1 MGTKTIN
8 TNLLAVV
15 DPPPVHDSEI
25 NWTFLYPEDPAQ
37 TQAAVE
43 EKEVTYD
50 RLLKIALGA
59 INHELRTP
67 LALIFQVLEM
77 LEDPRLGSMTE
88 EQLDALMVLRRQAQ
102 TLGQMIDGLLYIA
115 TFTDQQKTIR
125 PVLARMGPVLDKVL
139 CLAEFKARSKE
150 LVVETA
156 IAPNLP
162 LVPIDIKQIEEAL
175 DQLLDNAIKFT
186 GTGGKIRLTA
196 HADSYWIILTVADT
210 GIGIEAGLLHKI
222 WDVFE
227 QSADPLRRAQEGL
240 GVGLSVARYIIE
252 AHGGTIEV
260 DSTLGQGSI
269 FTVKLPRTKRVY

>member
-8 TNLLAVV
+8 TDLLAAV
-15 DPPPVHDSEI
+15 DPPSVHDSEI

-50 RLLKIALGA
+50 RLLKIVLGA

-67 LALIFQVLEM
+67 LALIFQVIEM

-115 TFTDQQKTIR
+115 TFTEQQKTIR
-125 PVLARMGPVLDKVL
+125 PVLAHLGPVLDKVL
-139 CLAEFKARSKE
+139 SLAEFKARSKE

-162 LVPIDIKQIEEAL
+162 LVPMDIKQMEEAL
-175 DQLLDNAIKFT
+175 NQLLDNAIKFT
-186 GTGGKIRLTA
+186 GTGGKIRFTA

-210 GIGIEAGLLHKI
+210 GVGIEAELLQKI

-227 QSADPLRRAQEGL
+227 QNADPLRRAQEGL

-260 DSTLGQGSI
+260 DSTLGRGSI
-269 FTVKLPRTKRVY
+269 FTVKLPRTKRGY